1 MQTHSFTCF
10 CFWQLFAQYELWT
23 SYSYPQSESAI
34 HDPKFER
41 RKNIVLMGD
50 SLGDL
55 HMAEGI
61 PNPNVILKIGFLNK
75 NNEKDLAKYKV
86 GWVLHEDLVFCTS
99 VVDPEWFFSDP
110 ATYPT
115 FQLVSD
121 PDPVSDPT

>member
-1 MQTHSFTCF
+1 
-10 CFWQLFAQYELWT
+10 
-23 SYSYPQSESAI
+23 
-34 HDPKFER
+34 
-41 RKNIVLMGD
+41 MGD

-86 GWVLHEDLVFCTS
+86 GWVLYQNLLPSAPVLWIRNDCFL
-99 VVDPEWFFSDP
+99 DPD
-110 ATYPT
+110 PT
-115 FQLVSD
+115 FQLASD